1 MQPQLTNQENT
12 PVSSARVWMQAA
24 TTHTSRTQVNM
35 QYNENLSSHA
45 DMHAHA
51 GSTLHNAVTLIFNL
65 RVNAWRGPAIQHMCT
80 KFGVGSSSRF
90 PFRARTYSQTHKA
103 TDAADH
109 PTDASA
115 TAGRRG

>member
-1 MQPQLTNQENT
+1 
-12 PVSSARVWMQAA
+12 MQAA

-65 RVNAWRGPAIQHMCT
+65 RVNA
-80 KFGVGSSSRF
+80 
-90 PFRARTYSQTHKA
+90 
-103 TDAADH
+103 
-109 PTDASA
+109 
-115 TAGRRG
+115 